1 MPWPGR
7 SFMYRASRTDAA
19 SAEGGFTLLEVLVAL
34 AIFALASVIAYSGLD
49 SVASTKGALEK
60 EIRFWRELG
69 LVFDRMEA
77 DFLQSVPQPLREAP
91 EVLRPPV
98 RGGNL
103 GGGDGE
109 NAGFFIELIR
119 HDADRA
125 QVRVRYLCERRTLTL
140 RVSPAHLLAA
150 TGVDA
155 AGRPLDTPLLG
166 AVERCETA
174 FLTAANAWLDSW
186 PGDQSLARPRAIR
199 LRLALAGQ
207 GTFERVFV
215 LP

>member
-1 MPWPGR
+1 M
-7 SFMYRASRTDAA
+7 SRASRTEAA
-19 SAEGGFTLLEVLVAL
+19 RAAGGFTLLEILVAL
-34 AIFALASVIAYSGLD
+34 AIFALASMIAYAGLD
-49 SVASTKGALEK
+49 AVASTKGALEK

-77 DFLQSVPQPLREAP
+77 DFLQSVPQPLRDGP
-91 EVLRPPV
+91 DRVRPPM
-98 RGGNL
+98 RGGKL
-103 GGGDGE
+103 GGDDE
-109 NAGFFIELIR
+109 NDGFFIELIR
-119 HDADRA
+119 QDADRGP
-125 QVRVRYLCERRTLTL
+125 VRVRYLCERRTLTL

-150 TGVDA
+150 TGVDE

-166 AVERCETA
+166 AVERCEAA

-207 GTFERVFV
+207 GVFERVFV